1 VRVLMIG
8 LGGIGQR
15 HLRNL
20 HALLGGEMEVSAY
33 RVRRLSQVVTD
44 TLDIEPGADIEEKYR
59 ITVHHELDRA
69 LAARPDLALIC
80 NPSSL
85 HVPVALEVAR
95 AGCHIFMEKPLSHD
109 LGGVAELI
117 DEVERRDLVGLVGYQ
132 LRFHPCLV
140 RLKELIE
147 QRAIGS
153 PVGVRM
159 EVGEYLPGW
168 HAYEDYRRMYASR
181 ADLGGGVILSQI
193 HELDQI
199 YGLFGRPERLFA
211 LGGHLTRLE
220 VDVEDVASILMQ
232 CRVAG
237 RAIPVHLHQDY
248 IQRPPSRQYE
258 VIGDA
263 GKILVDLRTT
273 SLTCHDGDGQVRER
287 VTLEEFPRNRLFLDE
302 MTHLLAC
309 LRREQAPLVT
319 LRDGA
324 ESLRMALAAKESIA
338 TGRVVELPRGGM
350 ADGSTG
356 GDGRTPVG

>member
-1 VRVLMIG
+1 VKILMIG

-20 HALLGGEMEVSAY
+20 HALLGGELEVSAY

-44 TLDIEPGADIEEKYR
+44 KLDIEAGADIEGKYQ
-59 ITVHHELDRA
+59 IEVYHDLDRA

-85 HVPVALEVAR
+85 HVPVALDVAR
-95 AGCHIFMEKPLSHD
+95 ANCHIFMEKPLSHD
-109 LGGVAELI
+109 LDGVTELI

-140 RLKELIE
+140 RLKELIR
-147 QRAIGS
+147 QGAIGS
-153 PVGVRM
+153 LVGVRL

-168 HAYEDYRRMYASR
+168 HTYEDYRGMYASR

-193 HELDQI
+193 HELDQV
-199 YGLFGRPERLFA
+199 YSLFGRPERVFA

-220 VDVEDVASILMQ
+220 IDVEDVASVLMQ
-232 CRVAG
+232 CRVDG

-248 IQRPPSRQYE
+248 IQRPPSRQYQ

-263 GKILVDLRTT
+263 GKVLVDLRTA
-273 SLTCHDGDGQVRER
+273 SLIRYDGDGQVEER
-287 VTLEEFPRNRLFLDE
+287 VTLDEFPRNQLFLDE

-338 TGRVVELPRGGM
+338 TGRVVELTGGGM
-350 ADGSTG
+350 TG
-356 GDGRTPVG
+356 ESAGGGGRSRVG